1 MIAADMTLRVLYNYI
16 LVLLGIRRLMP
27 RDIVNRVVIRECG
40 EPMVGLPEEDII
52 VAPDVVPYGRA
63 QVIEKLAVVSRKL
76 ETLGLRLQIF
86 ELYRPAEKQ
95 AGRRKDCRAWIVA
108 EHPDYSEQQVES
120 TLNKMIAGIGGGH
133 QSGGAVDLTLCD
145 REGRPIDMGT
155 GYLEHNDSTAT
166 DSKHITSE
174 QQRNRRILLNAMKQA
189 GFVNYPAEWWH
200 FAYGDRMWAAYKH
213 KRHAIYGNVTFTNPH
228 QAY

>member
-86 ELYRPAEKQ
+86 EHTVRPK
-95 AGRRKDCRAWIVA
+95 
-108 EHPDYSEQQVES
+108 
-120 TLNKMIAGIGGGH
+120 NKLEDARIAVHG
-133 QSGGAVDLTLCD
+133 
-145 REGRPIDMGT
+145 
-155 GYLEHNDSTAT
+155 
-166 DSKHITSE
+166 
-174 QQRNRRILLNAMKQA
+174 
-189 GFVNYPAEWWH
+189 
-200 FAYGDRMWAAYKH
+200 
-213 KRHAIYGNVTFTNPH
+213 
-228 QAY
+228 

>member
-63 QVIEKLAVVSRKL
+63 QVIEKLVVVSRKL

-95 AGRRKDCRAWIVA
+95 AARRKDCRAWIVA
-108 EHPDYSEQQVES
+108 KHPEYSDQQVES

-145 REGRPIDMGT
+145 QEGRPLDMGT
-155 GYLEHNDSTAT
+155 GYLEHNGSTAT

>member
-52 VAPDVVPYGRA
+52 VAPDVVPYGR
-63 QVIEKLAVVSRKL
+63 
-76 ETLGLRLQIF
+76 
-86 ELYRPAEKQ
+86 
-95 AGRRKDCRAWIVA
+95 KDCRAWIVA
-108 EHPDYSEQQVES
+108 KHPEYSDQQVES

-166 DSKHITSE
+166 YSKHITSE
-174 QQRNRRILLNAMKQA
+174 QRKNRKILLTVMEET

-200 FAYGDRMWAAYKH
+200 FAYGDRMWASYKH
-213 KRHAIYGNVTFTNPH
+213 KSHAIYRNVTL
-228 QAY
+228 